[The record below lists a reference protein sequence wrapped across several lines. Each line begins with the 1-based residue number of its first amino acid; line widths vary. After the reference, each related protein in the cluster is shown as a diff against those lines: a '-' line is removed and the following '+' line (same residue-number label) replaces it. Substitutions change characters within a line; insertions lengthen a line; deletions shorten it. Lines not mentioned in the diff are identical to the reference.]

1 MKTIT
6 MSFIK
11 ESNITIMVNDMD
23 KAVSFYESIGL
34 TVKQRWDHDYAMM
47 SAPGITIGLHPAEET
62 NTNSGTVSI
71 GFMIDKTEDAK
82 TLLDKNKIAYSSH
95 DDGKSGSYIH
105 FKDPY
110 GTVLYF
116 VKPKW

>member
-1 MKTIT
+1 MI
-6 MSFIK
+6 SIK
-11 ESNITIMVNDMD
+11 ETNVTIMVNDMD

-34 TVKQRWDHDYAMM
+34 TLKQRWNNHYAMIT
-47 SAPGITIGLHPAEET
+47 APGITIGLHPSEKAD
-62 NTNSGTVSI
+62 TNSGSVSI
-71 GFMIDKTEDAK
+71 GFMIDNIDEAK
-82 TLLDKNKIAYSSH
+82 TLLDTNNIACTPEE
-95 DDGKSGSYIH
+95 DGKSGSYLH